1 MCICTITLTR
11 HQQFCKEEISKGEA
25 MNEVKQQLLA
35 RVSSM
40 FYEQDMTQSEIGE
53 KLGLSRVKIYRLL
66 KEAKKE
72 GVVQIIVNW
81 PVKRDEKLEQ
91 HLKKTF
97 KLKEALVLIAPKQ
110 EDALL
115 PELGQL
121 AARYLETLLKDHM
134 TLAICL
140 GKTTYEVIQAIRPN
154 KSLHVNVVQ
163 AIGSLPRMQ
172 QYDSAALVRQ
182 FAEKV
187 GGEAFY
193 LSSPPIADTK
203 AAAEV
208 MRKQADIKRT
218 LDIARK
224 ADVALVG
231 VGSLEP
237 SNSVFVK
244 SEAMSEKDLRTLV
257 ANDAVGDTSWQ
268 IFTEDGKL
276 HKDAFNQRVI
286 GLSLAD
292 LKKIPTT
299 LAVAGSV
306 KKAKAILGSLNT
318 GVVNVLCTDDKA
330 AKEIFRLHEKVTA

>member
-1 MCICTITLTR
+1 M
-11 HQQFCKEEISKGEA
+11 SEA
-25 MNEVKQQLLA
+25 KQQLLA

-40 FYEQDMTQSEIGE
+40 FYEQEFTQSEIGE

-66 KEAKKE
+66 KEAKE
-72 GVVQIIVNW
+72 AGVVQIIINW
-81 PVKRDEKLEQ
+81 PIKRDEGLE
-91 HLKKTF
+91 HR
-97 KLKEALVLIAPKQ
+97 LKETFNLQEALILVAPKQ
-110 EDALL
+110 EDDLL

-121 AARYLETLLKDHM
+121 AARYLETLFKDHM

-163 AIGSLPRMQ
+163 AIGSLPKMH

-182 FAEKV
+182 FAEKI

-203 AAAEV
+203 AAADV
-208 MRKQADIKRT
+208 MRNQSDIKRT
-218 LDIARK
+218 LELARK
-224 ADVALVG
+224 ADVSLVG
-231 VGSLEP
+231 VGNLEP
-237 SNSVFVK
+237 ANSVFVK
-244 SEAMSEKDLRTLV
+244 SHAMTEKELRALV
-257 ANDAVGDTSWQ
+257 TNDAVGDTSWQ

-276 HKDAFNQRVI
+276 HKDSFNQRVI

-299 LAVAGSV
+299 LAVAGGV
-306 KKAKAILGSLNT
+306 AKARAILGALNT
-318 GVVNVLCTDDKA
+318 GAVNVLCTDDKA
-330 AKEIFRLHEKVTA
+330 AKEFLRLQEKTAI

>member
-1 MCICTITLTR
+1 
-11 HQQFCKEEISKGEA
+11 
-25 MNEVKQQLLA
+25 
-35 RVSSM
+35 M
-40 FYEQDMTQSEIGE
+40 FYEQEMTQSEIGE
-53 KLGLSRVKIYRLL
+53 KLGLSRVKVYRLL
-66 KEAKKE
+66 KEAKE
-72 GVVQIIVNW
+72 EQVVQIMIHW
-81 PVKRDEKLEQ
+81 PIKRDGGLEQ
-91 HLKKTF
+91 QLKKVF
-97 KLKEALVLIAPKQ
+97 GLEEALVLVAPKQ

-121 AARYLETLLKDHM
+121 AARYLETLFRDHM

-208 MRKQADIKRT
+208 MRNQSDIKRT
-218 LDIARK
+218 LEIARK

-231 VGSLEP
+231 VGNLE
-237 SNSVFVK
+237 SANSVFVK
-244 SEAMSEKDLRTLV
+244 SEAMTEKDLRALV

-292 LKKIPTT
+292 LKKIPVTF
-299 LAVAGSV
+299 AVAGGV
-306 KKAKAILGSLNT
+306 QKARAILGALNT

-330 AKEIFRLHEKVTA
+330 AKEILKQHH

>member
-1 MCICTITLTR
+1 
-11 HQQFCKEEISKGEA
+11 
-25 MNEVKQQLLA
+25 MNESKQQLLA
-35 RVSSM
+35 RVCSM
-40 FYEQDMTQSEIGE
+40 FYEQELTQSEIGD

-66 KEAKKE
+66 KEAKE
-72 GVVQIIVNW
+72 AGVVQIIINW
-81 PVKRDEKLEQ
+81 PIKRDGVLEQ
-91 HLKKTF
+91 RLKETF
-97 KLKEALVLIAPKQ
+97 KLQEALVLIAPKQ
-110 EDALL
+110 EDDLIS
-115 PELGQL
+115 ELGQL
-121 AARYLETLLKDHM
+121 AARYLETLFTDHM

-140 GKTTYEVIQAIRPN
+140 GKTTFEVIQAIRPN
-154 KSLHVNVVQ
+154 KTLHVNVVQ
-163 AIGSLPRMQ
+163 AIGSLPKMH

-203 AAAEV
+203 ASAEI
-208 MRKQADIKRT
+208 MRNQSDIRRT

-231 VGSLEP
+231 VGNLEP
-237 SNSVFVK
+237 ANSVFVK
-244 SEAMSEKDLRTLV
+244 SEAMTEKDLRTLV

-299 LAVAGSV
+299 LAVAGGV
-306 KKAKAILGSLNT
+306 KKARAILGALNT

-330 AKEIFRLHEKVTA
+330 ARDILKLKKGANKEGDY

>member
-1 MCICTITLTR
+1 
-11 HQQFCKEEISKGEA
+11 
-25 MNEVKQQLLA
+25 MNEAKHQLLA
-35 RVSSM
+35 HVSSM
-40 FYEQDMTQSEIGE
+40 FYEQELTQSEIGE

-66 KEAKKE
+66 KEAKEE

-81 PVKRDEKLEQ
+81 PIKRDEVLEQ
-91 HLKKTF
+91 HLKDTF
-97 KLKEALVLIAPKQ
+97 KLNEALVLVAPKQ

-140 GKTTYEVIQAIRPN
+140 GKTTYEVIQAIHPN

-172 QYDSAALVRQ
+172 QYDSGALVRQ

-203 AAAEV
+203 AAAEI
-208 MRKQADIKRT
+208 MRNQVDIKRT
-218 LDIARK
+218 LELARK

-231 VGSLEP
+231 VGNLEP
-237 SNSVFVK
+237 ANSVFVK
-244 SEAMSEKDLRTLV
+244 SEAMTEKDLRALV

-276 HKDAFNQRVI
+276 HKNSFNQRVI

-292 LKKIPTT
+292 LKKIPVTF
-299 LAVAGSV
+299 AVAGGIQ
-306 KKAKAILGSLNT
+306 KARAIVGALNT
-318 GVVNVLCTDDKA
+318 GALNVLCTDDRA
-330 AKEIFRLHEKVTA
+330 AREILRLRELQD

>member
-1 MCICTITLTR
+1 MCICTNTLAR
-11 HQQFCKEEISKGEA
+11 LEQFCKEVTLEGET
-25 MNEVKQQLLA
+25 MNEVKHQLLA
-35 RVSSM
+35 RISSM
-40 FYEQDMTQSEIGE
+40 FYEQDMTQGEIGE
-53 KLGLSRVKIYRLL
+53 KLGLSRVKVYRLL
-66 KEAKKE
+66 KEAKEE

-81 PVKRDEKLEQ
+81 PMKRDSALEQ
-91 HLKKTF
+91 HLEETF
-97 KLKEALVLIAPKQ
+97 KLQEALVLVAPKQ

-115 PELGQL
+115 SELGQL
-121 AARYLETLLKDHM
+121 AARYLETLLQDHR

-140 GKTTYEVIQAIRPN
+140 GKTTYEVIQAIHPN

-203 AAAEV
+203 ASAEV
-208 MRKQADIKRT
+208 MRNQADIKRT
-218 LDIARK
+218 LEIARN
-224 ADVALVG
+224 ADIALVG
-231 VGSLEP
+231 VGNLEP
-237 SNSVFVK
+237 SSSVFVK
-244 SEAMSEKDLRTLV
+244 SEAMSEKELRALV

-276 HKDAFNQRVI
+276 HEDSFNQRVI

-292 LKKIPTT
+292 LKKIPVTF
-299 LAVAGSV
+299 AVAGGV
-306 KKAKAILGSLNT
+306 QKARAVLGALNT

-330 AKEIFRLHEKVTA
+330 AKEILRLKK

>member
-1 MCICTITLTR
+1 
-11 HQQFCKEEISKGEA
+11 
-25 MNEVKQQLLA
+25 
-35 RVSSM
+35 M
-40 FYEQDMTQSEIGE
+40 FYEQEMTQSEIGE
-53 KLGLSRVKIYRLL
+53 KLGLSRVKVYRLL
-66 KEAKKE
+66 KEAKEE
-72 GVVQIIVNW
+72 GIVKITINW
-81 PVKRDEKLEQ
+81 PIKRDGRLEQ
-91 HLKKTF
+91 QLKGVF
-97 KLKEALVLIAPKQ
+97 GLEEALVLIAPKQ

-121 AARYLETLLKDHM
+121 AARYLETLFRDHM

-154 KSLHVNVVQ
+154 KSLHINVVQ

-208 MRKQADIKRT
+208 MRNQSDIKRT
-218 LDIARK
+218 LEIARK

-237 SNSVFVK
+237 ANSVFVK
-244 SEAMSEKDLRTLV
+244 SEAMTEKELRALV
-257 ANDAVGDTSWQ
+257 ANDAAGDTSWQ

-276 HKDAFNQRVI
+276 HKDSFNQRVI

-299 LAVAGSV
+299 LAVAGGIQ
-306 KKAKAILGSLNT
+306 KARAIRGALNT

-330 AKEIFRLHEKVTA
+330 AKAILTQQEKAI

>member
-1 MCICTITLTR
+1 V
-11 HQQFCKEEISKGEA
+11 
-25 MNEVKQQLLA
+25 NETKQQLLA
-35 RVSSM
+35 RVCSM
-40 FYEQDMTQSEIGE
+40 FYEQELTQSAIGE

-66 KEAKKE
+66 KEAKE
-72 GVVQIIVNW
+72 AGIVQIIINW
-81 PVKRDEKLEQ
+81 PIKRDSGLEQ
-91 HLKKTF
+91 RLKETF
-97 KLKEALVLIAPKQ
+97 DLQEALVLVAPKQ
-110 EDALL
+110 QDDLL

-121 AARYLETLLKDHM
+121 AAQYLETLFTDHM

-154 KSLHVNVVQ
+154 KTLHVNVVQ
-163 AIGSLPRMQ
+163 AIGSLPKMQ

-208 MRKQADIKRT
+208 MRNQSDIKRT

-237 SNSVFVK
+237 ANSVFVK
-244 SEAMSEKDLRTLV
+244 SQVMTEKELRALV
-257 ANDAVGDTSWQ
+257 ANNAVGDTSWQ
-268 IFTEDGKL
+268 IFTEDGRL
-276 HKDAFNQRVI
+276 HKDSFNQRVI
-286 GLSLAD
+286 GLSLGD
-292 LKKIPTT
+292 LKNIPTT
-299 LAVAGSV
+299 LAVAGGIT
-306 KKAKAILGSLNT
+306 KAKGILGALNT

-330 AKEIFRLHEKVTA
+330 AREILNLRK

>member
-1 MCICTITLTR
+1 
-11 HQQFCKEEISKGEA
+11 
-25 MNEVKQQLLA
+25 MNEAKQQLLA

-40 FYEQDMTQSEIGE
+40 FYEQELTQSEIGE

-66 KEAKKE
+66 KEAKEE
-72 GVVQIIVNW
+72 GIVQISINW
-81 PVKRDEKLEQ
+81 PIKRDEVLEQ
-91 HLKKTF
+91 RLKETF
-97 KLKEALVLIAPKQ
+97 KLQEALVLIAPKQ
-110 EDALL
+110 EDDLL

-121 AARYLETLLKDHM
+121 AARYLETLFKDHM

-163 AIGSLPRMQ
+163 AIGSLPKMQ

-182 FAEKV
+182 FAEKI

-193 LSSPPIADTK
+193 LSAPPIADTK

-208 MRKQADIKRT
+208 MRNQPDIKRT
-218 LDIARK
+218 LELARK

-231 VGSLEP
+231 VGNLGP
-237 SNSVFVK
+237 ANSVFVK
-244 SEAMSEKDLRTLV
+244 SQAMTEKELRALV
-257 ANDAVGDTSWQ
+257 TDGAVGDTSWQ

-276 HKDAFNQRVI
+276 YKGSFNQRII

-292 LKKIPTT
+292 LKKIPVTFG
-299 LAVAGSV
+299 VAGGV
-306 KKAKAILGSLNT
+306 QKAIAILGALNT
-318 GVVNVLCTDDKA
+318 GAFNVLCTDDKA
-330 AKEIFRLHEKVTA
+330 AKEILRLGS

>member
-1 MCICTITLTR
+1 
-11 HQQFCKEEISKGEA
+11 
-25 MNEVKQQLLA
+25 MNEAKHQLLA

-40 FYEQDMTQSEIGE
+40 FYEQELTQSEIGE

-66 KEAKKE
+66 KEAKEE
-72 GVVQIIVNW
+72 GVVQITINW
-81 PVKRDEKLEQ
+81 PIKRESGLEQ
-91 HLKKTF
+91 RLKDTF
-97 KLKEALVLIAPKQ
+97 GLQEALVLIAPKQ
-110 EDALL
+110 DEALL

-121 AARYLETLLKDHM
+121 AARYLETLFKDHM

-140 GKTTYEVIQAIRPN
+140 GKTTHEVIQAIRPN

-163 AIGSLPRMQ
+163 AIGSLPKMH

-182 FAEKV
+182 FAEKI
-187 GGEAFY
+187 GGEAYY

-208 MRKQADIKRT
+208 IRNQSDIKRT
-218 LDIARK
+218 LEIARK

-231 VGSLEP
+231 VGNLEP
-237 SNSVFVK
+237 GNSVFIK
-244 SEAMSEKDLRTLV
+244 SEAMTEKELRALV
-257 ANDAVGDTSWQ
+257 ADGAVGDTSWQ

-276 HKDAFNQRVI
+276 HKDSFNQRVI

-299 LAVAGSV
+299 VAVAGSSA
-306 KKAKAILGSLNT
+306 KAKAILGALHT
-318 GVVNVLCTDDKA
+318 GAVNVLCTDDKA
-330 AKEIFRLHEKVTA
+330 AKEILRN